1 MVLPS
6 GQCSSP
12 LFRGFQ
18 MPVGV
23 LLAFVAY
30 ASFSCADALIKATG
44 PALSVFEI
52 AFFTTSFS
60 VIPAMLTK
68 RGERWRD
75 IYRLHHPWLL
85 HLRCATAITGTA
97 CVMFAFTHIA
107 FADVYAIGFTTP
119 LFVTLLSV
127 LVLREQVA
135 LHRWV
140 LLFISF
146 LGVLLVIRPGMRALE
161 TGHYVMMFG
170 AVLGAITTTILR
182 HIAQKE
188 RRVSLVGL
196 QVLYS
201 GILNAV
207 LMVPTFVMPRLDQL
221 AVLLGIGL
229 LGGIGG
235 LLVIQASKQTP
246 ANLIAPV
253 QYSQLIWAILF
264 GAMFFGEYP
273 DWIAVIGMLVVVGAG
288 LLNVLSERP
297 RIRWK
302 PRLFFFRIGQ

>member
-1 MVLPS
+1 
-6 GQCSSP
+6 
-12 LFRGFQ
+12 

-23 LLAFVAY
+23 ILAFLAY
-30 ASFSCADALIKATG
+30 AVFSVSDALIKATG
-44 PALSVFEI
+44 PAMSVFEI

-60 VIPAMLTK
+60 IIPAMLTK

-75 IYRLHHPWLL
+75 IYKLHHPYLV
-85 HLRCATAITGTA
+85 HLRCATAILGTA
-97 CVMFAFTHIA
+97 CVMFAFTHIP

-127 LVLREQVA
+127 LLLREFVA
-135 LHRWV
+135 AHRWV

-146 LGVLLVIRPGMRALE
+146 LGVVLVIRPGMRELE
-161 TGHYVMMFG
+161 MGHYVMMIAAMLG
-170 AVLGAITTTILR
+170 AVTTTVLR
-182 HIAQKE
+182 HVAPKE
-188 RRVSLVGL
+188 RKVSLVGL

-201 GILNAV
+201 AVFNAI
-207 LMVPTFVMPRLDQL
+207 LMVPTFVIPSLEQL
-221 AVLLGIGL
+221 AILLGIGL

-235 LLVIQASKQTP
+235 LLLIQASKVTP

-273 DWIAVIGMLVVVGAG
+273 DWIAIVGMLIVVGAG
-288 LLNVLSERP
+288 LMNVLSEKRP
-297 RIRWK
+297 IRWK
-302 PRLFFFRIGQ
+302 PRVFFFRIGE

>member
-1 MVLPS
+1 
-6 GQCSSP
+6 
-12 LFRGFQ
+12 
-18 MPVGV
+18 MPIGV
-23 LLAFVAY
+23 ILAFVAY
-30 ASFSCADALIKATG
+30 AIFSMADSLIKVTG

-60 VIPAMLTK
+60 IIPAMLTK

-75 IYRLHHPWLL
+75 MYKLHHPWLV
-85 HLRCATAITGTA
+85 HLRCLTAITGTA
-97 CVMFAFTHIA
+97 CVMYAFTHIP
-107 FADVYAIGFTTP
+107 FAEVYSIGFTTP

-127 LVLREQVA
+127 LLLREHVA

-146 LGVLLVIRPGMRALE
+146 LGVVLVIRPGMRALE
-161 TGHYVMMFG
+161 PGHFVMMLG
-170 AVLGAITTTILR
+170 AVMGAITTTVLR
-182 HIAQKE
+182 HVAPRE

-201 GILNAV
+201 AVVNAV
-207 LMVPTFVMPRLDQL
+207 LMAPVFVIPSLSQL

-229 LGGIGG
+229 LGGMGG
-235 LLVIQASKQTP
+235 LLLIQASKQTP

-264 GAMFFGEYP
+264 GALFFGEYP
-273 DWIAVIGMLVVVGAG
+273 DWIAIVGMVIVVSAG
-288 LLNVLSERP
+288 LMNVLTEKTP
-297 RIRWK
+297 IRWK
-302 PRLFFFRIGQ
+302 PRIFFFRIGQ